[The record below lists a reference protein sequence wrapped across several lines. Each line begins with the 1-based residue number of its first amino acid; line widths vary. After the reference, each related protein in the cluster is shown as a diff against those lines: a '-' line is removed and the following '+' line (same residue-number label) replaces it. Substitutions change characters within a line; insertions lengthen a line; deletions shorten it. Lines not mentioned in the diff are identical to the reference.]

1 MLTTFREPEAPAG
14 ETDSRA
20 GEPIAV
26 VGMACRVSGAD
37 NLDEFA
43 ALLDRGEVRFGPI
56 PEDRF
61 PGLDVSTLKM
71 TDKPVLRAALLH
83 RIDEFDAAL
92 FGIRNRMAV
101 AMDPAQ
107 RLLLELTW
115 QALEHAAIAPDRL
128 ARSNTGVYVAAG
140 GYDFRER
147 VAAAGIRDGY
157 TGVGNLLSFNANR
170 ISQQFDLCGPSITVD
185 TACAG
190 GLTAIALA
198 VSELRT
204 EACDTAITGATNILC
219 AALNEAAYLQS
230 GMLSPRGR
238 CVPFSAD
245 ADGYVRG
252 EGGAVIVLRRLAD
265 ARRDGDPVLAVI
277 RGAAVRHGG
286 RTETMTSP
294 SLSAQTA
301 VIARAWSDSGL
312 TPRAMGYLEAHGTA
326 TPSGDPL
333 EIAALCQVT
342 GDGHDASPATDRDA
356 RSPLWVGSA
365 KANVGHLEAA
375 AGCIG
380 LIKAVLTLR
389 QGCVFPIPGLHEI
402 NPRIAL
408 AGSVALADRPM
419 RWPSADRPRLAG
431 VNAFGISGSVAH
443 VVVESWEPDHTVQD
457 TAGGRPVALPLSASG
472 APSLRRTASLLARQ
486 LPDCGATLP
495 EVAAALGAGRRHL
508 PRRAVVFARST
519 QEACEAFGALA
530 EDRSHPALFDS
541 RTAHPDRPPAQAP
554 WLTGETSAWPWAAE
568 AGRTRA
574 ALVTSPF
581 DRRRFWI
588 PGEPELKDAPPPD
601 EGPR

>member
-1 MLTTFREPEAPAG
+1 MFREPDGPAEEA
-14 ETDSRA
+14 DRQA
-20 GEPIAV
+20 GEPIAL

-37 NLDEFA
+37 DLLEFA
-43 ALLDRGEVRFGPI
+43 GLLDRGEVRFGPV
-56 PEDRF
+56 PADRF
-61 PGLDVSTLKM
+61 PGLDVSALKM
-71 TDKPVLRAALLH
+71 TDKPLLRAALLH
-83 RIDEFDAAL
+83 RIDEFDAAF
-92 FGIRNRMAV
+92 FGIRNRMAM

-128 ARSNTGVYVAAG
+128 AGGDTGVYVAAG

-170 ISQQFDLCGPSITVD
+170 ISQHLDLRGPSITVD

-190 GLTAIALA
+190 GLTAVALA
-198 VSELRT
+198 VSELRAG
-204 EACDTAITGATNILC
+204 ACDTAIAGSANILC

-252 EGGAVIVLRRLAD
+252 EGGAVVVLRRLAD

-286 RTETMTSP
+286 RARTMTSP

-301 VIARAWSDSGL
+301 VISRAWRDSGL
-312 TPRAMGYLEAHGTA
+312 SPRAMGYLEAHGTA

-333 EIAALCQVT
+333 EIAALCRVT
-342 GDGHDASPATDRDA
+342 GAERGASSSAGVDAQDRV
-356 RSPLWVGSA
+356 WVGSA

-389 QGCVFPIPGLHEI
+389 GGRVFPIPGLQEI
-402 NPRIAL
+402 NPGIEL
-408 AGSVALADRPM
+408 AESNVALADRPVQ
-419 RWPSADRPRLAG
+419 WPATGRRRLAG

-443 VVVESWEPDHTVQD
+443 VVVESWEPDGLET
-457 TAGGRPVALPLSASG
+457 GREAVEVAPVALPLSATG
-472 APSLRRTASLLARQ
+472 DRTLRRTAALLARQ
-486 LPDCGATLP
+486 LPGCGAALP

-508 PRRAVVFARST
+508 DRRAVVLAQSVKEAR
-519 QEACEAFGALA
+519 EAFEALA
-530 EDRSHPALFDS
+530 ESRPHPALLGP
-541 RTAHPDRPPAQAP
+541 AEPHPAPSPAIGK
-554 WLTGETSAWPWAAE
+554 WLSGAMSAWPSDHPPA
-568 AGRTRA
+568 RTRA
-574 ALVTSPF
+574 ALVTCPF
-581 DRRRFWI
+581 DRHRFWI

-601 EGPR
+601 DGSQ